1 VDAVAVAAAPGGE
14 TPPEPASR
22 SGENPEPPGHPPDLA
37 RVQDPIPY
45 PTLGWLIP
53 QLIPSP
59 EVLAGT
65 NGARAGLRWQ
75 VTPLL
80 YSFGINRR
88 LTPWRSLVADPL
100 SRQSGSVELY
110 FTPEYAAKGAG
121 SGADF
126 LARTGVR
133 SYFGLVQH
141 GDYLSVSLG
150 ASHFLY
156 EGRSGAAVEAGA
168 YVGSGLVGLQ
178 VTYSPTRTAEPGAE
192 WIVTLRIRYF

>member
-1 VDAVAVAAAPGGE
+1 VYALAADAASSGE
-14 TPPEPASR
+14 APEPAHSQDTP
-22 SGENPEPPGHPPDLA
+22 GPPTHPPDLA

-45 PTLGWLIP
+45 PTLGWVIP

-65 NGARAGLRWQ
+65 SGARAGLRWQ

-88 LTPWRSLVADPL
+88 LTPWRSLVVDPL

-110 FTPEYAAKGAG
+110 FTPEYAARGAG

-126 LARTGVR
+126 LARTGLR

-141 GDYLSVSLG
+141 GDYLSVSIG
-150 ASHFLY
+150 ASHFFY
-156 EGRSGAAVEAGA
+156 EGRSGAALEAGA
-168 YVGSGLVGLQ
+168 YIGSGIVGLQ
-178 VTYSPTRTAEPGAE
+178 VTYSPTRSAEPGAE